1 MSSHLTSTILLVD
14 DYPDAL
20 DVWGLYLRAVG
31 FAVLTAADGP
41 TALTMATE
49 QHPDLIVLDL
59 ELPGKSGIEVAAIL
73 RAQASTRDIPLIAA
87 TGYSHMKQIGLA
99 HEAGFNAVVIKP
111 CDPDALLREIR
122 RLLPPKDGNLAGDQ
136 NGTTQKRNG

>member
-20 DVWGLYLRAVG
+20 DVWGLYLRAAG
-31 FAVLTAADGP
+31 FSVLTAADGP
-41 TALTMATE
+41 AALAVATE

-59 ELPGKSGIEVAAIL
+59 ELPGKSGIEVATAL
-73 RAQASTRDIPLIAA
+73 RAQPTTRDIPLIAA
-87 TGYSHMKQIGLA
+87 TGYSHMKQIDLA
-99 HEAGFNAVVIKP
+99 HETGFDAVVIKP

-122 RLLPPKDGNLAGDQ
+122 RLLPRKDASLDGDR
-136 NGTTQKRNG
+136 NGTTEKR